1 LRVFLRLRASRFTRA
16 ATKIIWAR
24 LAAVGVGLLIM
35 VASCATDESS
45 PDRAPAATSTPN
57 PPTTLSTP
65 DSGPSG
71 QSAKRPGAKPQR
83 TSATVVMNGDLLWHN
98 TLWFGAKEDARR
110 RGKGGYD
117 FAPLL
122 AGMKPVIAPAD
133 LAICHEEVPLA
144 GPGGP
149 YRNYPV
155 FAAPPHVV
163 KAIAATGYDVC
174 TTASNHAVDQGFA
187 GVKRTL
193 DDLDHAKI
201 AHAGTARTKAES
213 ERPTIF
219 TTRQEVKIGIVAA
232 TFSLNGIPM
241 PKGKPWAVQRMSAK
255 NLLAQAHRARAAGAD
270 IVLAAVHVGTEYS
283 TSENA
288 QQVKLARALTASPD
302 VDLVYMHHPHVVQPW
317 TTMNKKWVLY
327 GVGNAVAQQVAPR
340 TYEGATGRFTFTRVG
355 NGRFTVSKAEYIPTL
370 VTAYRPGRPA
380 RLYQVSAAL
389 KTAKGSF
396 RGRLLDAQRRTTA
409 TVTRKHPQGL
419 MRG

>member
-1 LRVFLRLRASRFTRA
+1 MTR
-16 ATKIIWAR
+16 TR
-24 LAAVGVGLLIM
+24 LAAVWCSLLIM
-35 VASCATDESS
+35 LSSCASDQLA
-45 PDRAPAATSTPN
+45 DASTPAVN
-57 PPTTLSTP
+57 PSPTTSPTL
-65 DSGPSG
+65 PSPSS
-71 QSAKRPGAKPQR
+71 SARLNKPPAKPER
-83 TSATVVMNGDLLWHN
+83 TSVTVVMNGDLLWHN
-98 TLWFGAKEDARR
+98 TLWFGAKEDAQR
-110 RGKGGYD
+110 RGRGGYD

-122 AGMKPVIAPAD
+122 AGIKPVIASAD

-144 GPGGP
+144 RLGGP

-163 KAIAATGYDVC
+163 KAISATGYDVC

-219 TTRQEVKIGIVAA
+219 TTRQGVKIGIVAA

-241 PKGKPWAVQRMSAK
+241 PEGKRWAVQRMSAE
-255 NLLAQAHRARAAGAD
+255 NLLAQAHRARVAGAD

-288 QQVKLARALTASPD
+288 EQVRLARALTASPD

-317 TTMNKKWVLY
+317 TRMNKKWVLY
-327 GVGNAVAQQVAPR
+327 GVGNTVAQQVAPR
-340 TYEGATGRFTFTRVG
+340 TYEGVTGRFTFTRVG

-380 RLYQVSAAL
+380 RLYQVSVAL

-409 TVTRKHPQGL
+409 TVTRKHPHGL

>member
-1 LRVFLRLRASRFTRA
+1 
-16 ATKIIWAR
+16 
-24 LAAVGVGLLIM
+24 
-35 VASCATDESS
+35 
-45 PDRAPAATSTPN
+45 
-57 PPTTLSTP
+57 
-65 DSGPSG
+65 
-71 QSAKRPGAKPQR
+71 
-83 TSATVVMNGDLLWHN
+83 MNGDLLWHN
-98 TLWFGAKEDARR
+98 TLWFGAKEDAQR

-122 AGMKPVIAPAD
+122 AGIKPVIASAD

-144 GPGGP
+144 RLGGP

-163 KAIAATGYDVC
+163 KAISATGYDVC

-219 TTRQEVKIGIVAA
+219 TTRQGVKIGIVAA

-241 PKGKPWAVQRMSAK
+241 PEGKRWAVQRMSAE
-255 NLLAQAHRARAAGAD
+255 NLLAQAHRARVAGAD
-270 IVLAAVHVGTEYS
+270 IVLAAVHAGTEYS

-317 TTMNKKWVLY
+317 TRMNKKWVLY
-327 GVGNAVAQQVAPR
+327 GVGNTVAQQVAPR
-340 TYEGATGRFTFTRVG
+340 TYEGVTGRFTFTRVG

-380 RLYQVSAAL
+380 RLYQVSVAL

-409 TVTRKHPQGL
+409 TVTRKHPHGL